1 LSEARVVGRVVKPH
15 GIHGELVIEPRTDS
29 PEIRFA
35 LGARLVAAYRD
46 GRTVPFTVT
55 AARSHTGRLLVR
67 FEQVPDR
74 NAAED
79 ARGVLLSAGVEDLPE
94 IDDPDEYYDHQLE
107 GLAVVTTTGE
117 AVGTLRE
124 VQHGAAGSDLLVV
137 DKPDG
142 AEALIPF
149 VSAIV
154 PEVDLAAGRV
164 VVDPPEGLLD

>member
-1 LSEARVVGRVVKPH
+1 LVEARVVGRVVKPH
-15 GIHGELVIEPRTDS
+15 GIHGELVVEPRTDS

-35 LGARLVAAYRD
+35 AGARLLAGYRD
-46 GRTVPFTVT
+46 GRSVPFTVT

-79 ARGVLLSAGVEDLPE
+79 ARGVLLSATVDELPA

-107 GLAVVTTTGE
+107 GLAVVTLDGT

-124 VQHGAAGSDLLVV
+124 VRHGAGTDLLIV
-137 DKPDG
+137 DAPDG
-142 AEALIPF
+142 REVLVPF
-149 VSAIV
+149 VAAIV
-154 PEVDLAAGRV
+154 PEVDVPGGRIV
-164 VVDPPEGLLD
+164 LDPPEGLLD